1 MNLEAYIERLK
12 KLGISTES
20 YHWRAE
26 TLPLFKAG
34 YKLLRKLEKKMGLT
48 DKDHILQRACGQNRC
63 LNPLHYN
70 VIEKPK
76 NILEYDKDEV
86 EDLEPLIDVATLLD
100 IGFRNYFE
108 AFNTGNPLPARAVDF
123 FVACNRRLTKKKQQ
137 PLNENLL
144 KGIKDDS

>member
-12 KLGISTES
+12 KLGINTES

-34 YKLLRKLEKKMGLT
+34 YKFLRKLEKKSGLV

-63 LNPLHYN
+63 LNPLHYH
-70 VIEKPK
+70 VVDKPK
-76 NILEYDKDEV
+76 NTLDYDIDEV
-86 EDLEPLIDVATLLD
+86 EDLETLIDVATLLD
-100 IGFRNYFE
+100 IGFKEYFK

-144 KGIKDDS
+144 KGINYDS